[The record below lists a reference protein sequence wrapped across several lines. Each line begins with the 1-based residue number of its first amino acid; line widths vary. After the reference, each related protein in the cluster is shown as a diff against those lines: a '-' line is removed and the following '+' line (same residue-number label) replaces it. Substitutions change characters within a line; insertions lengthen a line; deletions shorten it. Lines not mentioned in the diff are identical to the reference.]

1 MGLAAQEPAATDAA
15 GMPKCRRA
23 SPAKVRDNG
32 WGVARAV
39 GQLSSRLLG
48 GKTPTLRGEMR
59 TKDEIRAV
67 NEQHWAR
74 MVREG
79 CGFTRPWL
87 NLNRD
92 LLRQY
97 VEGQLD
103 PVPAPLL
110 EMYPVNVLVDI
121 EDKKVLCLASGS
133 G

>member
-1 MGLAAQEPAATDAA
+1 
-15 GMPKCRRA
+15 
-23 SPAKVRDNG
+23 
-32 WGVARAV
+32 
-39 GQLSSRLLG
+39 
-48 GKTPTLRGEMR
+48 
-59 TKDEIRAV
+59 
-67 NEQHWAR
+67 